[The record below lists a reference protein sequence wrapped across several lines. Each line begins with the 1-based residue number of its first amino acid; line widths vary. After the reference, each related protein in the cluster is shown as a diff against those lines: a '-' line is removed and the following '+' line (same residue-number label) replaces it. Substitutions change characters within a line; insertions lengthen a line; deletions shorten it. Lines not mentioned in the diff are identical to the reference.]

1 VAAGPQ
7 ATQVVGRSISE
18 TSWEWERGDQP
29 GFSPRQTPVPAAAL
43 DRLARSSPHVVLGW
57 FHRYPARFASDV
69 LTSILAEVVTRAHR
83 PVASVL
89 DPFCGTGAVVSASN
103 QLGLDATGVELTTL
117 GVEMGR
123 LRLDPPSNPWDA
135 AAACEQLA
143 QTALVTRYPLDDRLT
158 DWLGTRN
165 ARLLAAWLPEVDKI
179 DDVRLRRFATV
190 ALSQSLRP
198 SSRWLIGSV
207 KATTDPARMPIPLDQ
222 SLRRWARQLAR
233 DCVAEQDAHA
243 AVGDVFGAVRQRGKV
258 LHGDARTLPIADA
271 SIDAIVTSP
280 PYFVTYDYF
289 DVHRLSYLAFGWPV
303 QRTDQV
309 GAKYGLEPTDRQV
322 DLPPA
327 LRFWYQDQFRGEC
340 TVLGRALRTY
350 VEDLRTHLAEAARVV
365 APGGI
370 VAYSVAN
377 TVRAGRV
384 FDLAEAFRQLLVE
397 AGFSD
402 VQAVP
407 RHQGGRRI
415 LPAGRDVQSGRFAR
429 DAGNA
434 GVREY
439 ILFATRR

>member
-1 VAAGPQ
+1 M
-7 ATQVVGRSISE
+7 
-18 TSWEWERGDQP
+18 
-29 GFSPRQTPVPAAAL
+29 
-43 DRLARSSPHVVLGW
+43 GW
-57 FHRYPARFASDV
+57 
-69 LTSILAEVVTRAHR
+69 
-83 PVASVL
+83 
-89 DPFCGTGAVVSASN
+89 
-103 QLGLDATGVELTTL
+103 L
-117 GVEMGR
+117 GV
-123 LRLDPPSNPWDA
+123 S
-135 AAACEQLA
+135 
-143 QTALVTRYPLDDRLT
+143 
-158 DWLGTRN
+158 N
-165 ARLLAAWLPEVDKI
+165 ARLLTAWLPEIDHL
-179 DDVRLRRFATV
+179 DDVRLRRFVTV

-207 KATTDPARMPIPLDQ
+207 KATADPARMPIPLDQ

-243 AVGDVFGAVRQRGKV
+243 ATGDVFGAARQRGQIQ
-258 LHGDARTLPIADA
+258 HGDARALPIADA
-271 SIDAIVTSP
+271 SVDAIVTSP

-289 DVHRLSYLAFGWPV
+289 DVQRLSYLAFGWPV

-322 DLPPA
+322 GLPPA
-327 LRFWYQDQFRGEC
+327 LRSWYEDQYRGER

-350 VEDLRTHLAEAARVV
+350 VEDLRTHFAEAARVI
-365 APGGI
+365 APGGV

-397 AGFSD
+397 AKFAD

-407 RHQGGRRI
+407 RQQSGRRI

-429 DAGNA
+429 DTSNA

-439 ILFATRR
+439 IVFATRR